1 MAGLSSYVNRGPEPQ
16 PASLKSRRQQVA
28 DIVRMPTSAS
38 KQSHETATPP
48 TAPGDGGGLGKAVK
62 PPNTQLD
69 VKREQSQSQQKY
81 SSAFD
86 TDVEDIDSTTTL
98 ALDEHLKSLDEHLQ
112 SSPPRTQSHEYA
124 HPALREYNGSNVGN
138 DYRGAADNGIQPR
151 TATTEADQ
159 QHSGQGAPIVG
170 EEEEGEEEEG
180 EGEDE
185 DGGESGDESGSEGGS
200 QDGNQTIDLTNM
212 NIAERASSANDDEF
226 ASLYQKVLRNGSRKR
241 VLPLNPAPFGGRQ
254 NLPVR
259 NGGNEMHA
267 QAGAY
272 RPENLE
278 DGYAK
283 SSSFLPEN
291 LAPQRTS
298 SRGITGQKMRRP
310 IQKRDSQP
318 LLNDSELL
326 QQRGPWDAATGN
338 KGQRSQP
345 QVLQREPFPSLAGSK
360 LILRNV
366 DGPTTT
372 SYTQLEQLEDL
383 TMSSNFDASELGENR
398 HIPTHPAEHFANHAT
413 NPQEDFRGPASK
425 RPFQLDY
432 DDVQL
437 SEMTF
442 EELRKQPFDH
452 DPQALPS
459 TLPNDISNASL
470 AEKLKHITSTLQ
482 TDTERAEKRQRFFS
496 SLTMDEHEECGD
508 MIVEEFSHVIKKL
521 KDARRDKRKLAMAYE
536 EEVAIREERIR
547 AKRELLEKDMHRLK
561 RAGQDVISGKQ
572 A

>member
-1 MAGLSSYVNRGPEPQ
+1 MAGLSSYVNRGPESQ
-16 PASLKSRRQQVA
+16 PASVKSRRQQVA
-28 DIVRMPTSAS
+28 DIVRMPAPAS
-38 KQSHETATPP
+38 KQIHETATP
-48 TAPGDGGGLGKAVK
+48 TAPGDAGGLGKAVK
-62 PPNTQLD
+62 PSNSQPD

-81 SSAFD
+81 HSAFD

-124 HPALREYNGSNVGN
+124 HPALREYNGSNVGI
-138 DYRGAADNGIQPR
+138 DYRGAADNDIQPQTTTNE
-151 TATTEADQ
+151 TAQ
-159 QHSGQGAPIVG
+159 QLSGQGAPIVG
-170 EEEEGEEEEG
+170 EEEEGEEEEA
-180 EGEDE
+180 EDE

-212 NIAERASSANDDEF
+212 SLAERASSANDDEF
-226 ASLYQKVLRNGSRKR
+226 ASLYHKVLKNGSRKR
-241 VLPLNPAPFGGRQ
+241 SLPLNPPPFGGRQ

-259 NGGNEMHA
+259 NGGNEVHA
-267 QAGAY
+267 QAGSY

-278 DGYAK
+278 DAYAK
-283 SSSFLPEN
+283 SPSFLPEN

-298 SRGITGQKMRRP
+298 SRGITGQKMRQP
-310 IQKRDSQP
+310 IQKRNSQP
-318 LLNDSELL
+318 LLNENELL
-326 QQRGPWDAATGN
+326 QQRGPWNAATGN
-338 KGQRSQP
+338 KSQRSQP
-345 QVLQREPFPSLAGSK
+345 HVLQREPFPSLAGSK

-366 DGPTTT
+366 DGSTTT
-372 SYTQLEQLEDL
+372 PYTQLEQLEDH
-383 TMSSNFDASELGENR
+383 TTSSNFGASELGEN
-398 HIPTHPAEHFANHAT
+398 HYIPTHPAEHFANNAT

-432 DDVQL
+432 DEVQL

-442 EELRKQPFDH
+442 EELKKQPFDH
-452 DPQALPS
+452 DPRALPS
-459 TLPNDISNASL
+459 TLPNDVSNASL

-496 SLTMDEHEECGD
+496 SLTIDEHEECGD
-508 MIVEEFSHVIKKL
+508 MIVGEFSHVIKKL
-521 KDARRDKRKLAMAYE
+521 KDARRDKRRLAMAYE
-536 EEVAIREERIR
+536 EEVAVREERVR